1 VNTAP
6 SAPVR
11 NSRMVGLVRAVLAH
25 RRLPLGVAVLAAA
38 LVLPSLT
45 GGWAGDDHFHRM
57 RLAGPADRPDL
68 QLLKSES
75 PFALFTFFDGD
86 PQRNARLI
94 DVGLAPWWTYPHLK
108 AAFCRPLAGLT
119 HHLDYW
125 LWPNLPSLMHLQSV
139 LWYAAL
145 VAAVAVLYRNVMGA
159 TVAAGLAALLFAVDD
174 AHGMPAGWLANRN
187 AVIAAL
193 LGVLCLVAHDRWRR
207 AGWKPGAAVAP
218 LALVLSLFSSEAGAA
233 VVFYLLA
240 YAAFVDSGKLRGRLA
255 SLLPA
260 AGVVVVWRV
269 VYVAMGY
276 GVGGTGLYID
286 PVLEPMRFAGAIA
299 ERGLFLL
306 QLQWAFPS
314 SRMHVYGVV
323 FLVVLVVLLVPLLR
337 RSRSARFWAMGMV
350 LSVVPICGT
359 YPDPRLLIF
368 VGLGAF
374 GLMAE
379 LMAAALSAAPWRP
392 ATPLWRW
399 PAVAMSVFF
408 IAVHLV
414 LAPVG
419 LAGRAARPFGPKGL
433 MEDAIH
439 AVPLRDAVE
448 QRDVIFVNAPIAHG
462 AYLLTLRAMEGR
474 PVPRHTRVLAP
485 SGAAVRLSR
494 PDAHTLVVRPRG
506 GYLSQIPDRIVR
518 SRAHPMSLGQ
528 TVDLTGLTIRVTCLT
543 KDGRPAE
550 VAFRFDVP
558 LDDPSLLWLHW
569 ADGRFEPFTPP
580 EVGQTADLPAPN
592 FRL

>member
-1 VNTAP
+1 MNTASSTP
-6 SAPVR
+6 AR
-11 NSRMVGLVRAVLAH
+11 NSRMSGLVRMMLTH
-25 RRLPLGVAVLAAA
+25 RRLPAGVAILAAA

-45 GGWAGDDHFHRM
+45 GGWAGDDHFHHM
-57 RLAGPADRPDL
+57 RLAGPADRPEL
-68 QLLKSES
+68 QLLESDS

-86 PQRNARLI
+86 PERNARLI
-94 DVGLAPWWTYPHLK
+94 DVGLTPWWTYLELK

-125 LWPNLPSLMHLQSV
+125 LWPNLPSLMHVQSV

-145 VAAVAVLYRNVMGA
+145 VAAVAVLYRNILGV
-159 TVAAGLAALLFAVDD
+159 TVAAGLAAVLFAVDD

-218 LALVLSLFSSEAGAA
+218 LALLLSLFSCEAGAA
-233 VVFYLLA
+233 VMFYLLA
-240 YAAFVDSGKLRGRLA
+240 HAVFIDSGKLRGRLA

-260 AGVVVVWRV
+260 AGVVVLWRV
-269 VYVAMGY
+269 AYVALGY

-286 PVLEPMRFAGAIA
+286 PVLEPMRFAAAIA
-299 ERGLFLL
+299 DRGLFLL
-306 QLQWAFPS
+306 QLQWAIPS
-314 SRMHVYGVV
+314 SRVHVYGVV
-323 FLVVLVVLLVPLLR
+323 FFAVLILLLIPVLR
-337 RSRSARFWAMGMV
+337 RSRSARFWATGML
-350 LSVVPICGT
+350 LSVIPICGT

-379 LMAAALSAAPWRP
+379 LMTMALSTEAKRP
-392 ATPLWRW
+392 TTPLWRW
-399 PAVAMSVFF
+399 PAVGLSVFF
-408 IAVHLV
+408 VAIHLV

-433 MEDAIH
+433 MEDVIRGI
-439 AVPLRDAVE
+439 PLGDAVE
-448 QRDVIFVNAPIAHG
+448 QRDVIFVNAPIAYGGH
-462 AYLLTLRAMEGR
+462 LPILRAMEGR
-474 PVPRHTRVLAP
+474 PVPRHTRVLGP
-485 SGAAVRLSR
+485 SGAGVRLSR
-494 PDAHTLVVRPRG
+494 PDAHTLVMQPRG

-518 SRAHPMSLGQ
+518 SRTRPMSLGQ
-528 TVDLTGLTIRVTCLT
+528 TIELTGLTIRVARLT
-543 KDGRPAE
+543 ADGRPAE

-558 LDDPSLLWLHW
+558 LEDPSLLWLHW
-569 ADGRFEPFTPP
+569 VDGRFEPFTPP
-580 EVGQTADLPAPN
+580 EVGQTAELAAPK